1 MANVFIE
8 PVLAGYTGEEHA
20 EVFDLRAIPK
30 PTKERRV
37 GQLSEDEVRRFFL
50 EGYVLVK
57 DVFRKETLETCK
69 TAINEMVDELA
80 QKLYKAGKITDL
92 CTNFGFSDRLIR
104 LEKQFPG
111 ANVLFIKQARL
122 TQAFKDL
129 WTDEALLNI
138 IEQLI
143 GPDIA
148 GHPVWNLRAKIPRDE
163 ATTVPWH
170 QDSGYLDTNSYRVLQ
185 PTAWIPFV
193 DATET
198 NGCLQIMQ
206 GGHKSGKVATHQCCH
221 GGTWY
226 VMLEEDEM
234 EKTLGINVKTDIR
247 TCPVP
252 LGSIILF
259 NNLIPHRS
267 LNNVS
272 DHVRWSVDLRWQ
284 NPGYPYGYYDLKE
297 GVIFRTKDNPNPV
310 VDWDTFEGVDR
321 FQISADAVKEKT
333 QDEEAVEFDTSIQG
347 PWMKKW
353 EIVHINQHVLKM
365 QSEEKSS

>member
-1 MANVFIE
+1 MAKIPIK
-8 PVLAGYTGEEHA
+8 PVLAGYTGEEYA
-20 EVFDLRAIPK
+20 DVFDKRAMPK
-30 PTKERRV
+30 PTTELKV
-37 GQLSEDEVRRFFL
+37 GQLSEEDVRKFF
-50 EGYVLVK
+50 EDGYILVK
-57 DVFRKETLETCK
+57 DVFRKETLEACK
-69 TAINEMVDELA
+69 AAINEMVEDLA
-80 QKLYKAGKITDL
+80 QSLYKAGKITDL
-92 CTNFGFSDRLIR
+92 CRNSGFPNRLIQ
-104 LEKQFPG
+104 LEKQFAG
-111 ANVLFIKQARL
+111 TSILFIKQARL
-122 TQAFKDL
+122 MRAFKDL
-129 WTDEALLNI
+129 WTDEVLLNI

-193 DATET
+193 DTTES
-198 NGCLQIMQ
+198 NGCLQIMK

-226 VMLEEDEM
+226 VMLEEEEM
-234 EKTLGINVKTDIR
+234 EKTLGIDVMTDLR

-252 LGSIILF
+252 LGSMLLF

-272 DHVRWSVDLRWQ
+272 DHIRWSVDLRWQ
-284 NPGYPYGYYDLKE
+284 NPHHPYGYYDLKE
-297 GVIFRTKDNPNPV
+297 GVVFRTKDNPNPV
-310 VDWDTFEGVDR
+310 VDWDKFEGVDR
-321 FQISADAVKEKT
+321 FQITADAVKDKP
-333 QDEEAVEFDTSIQG
+333 QDEKDAEFDTSIQG

-353 EIVHINQHVLKM
+353 EIVHMNQHVLKM
-365 QSEEKSS
+365 QSEEKSA

>member
-1 MANVFIE
+1 MSDVSFK
-8 PVLAGYTGEEHA
+8 PTLDGYTGEEHP
-20 EVFDLRAIPK
+20 EVYDTRAIPK
-30 PTKERRV
+30 TTAEPKV
-37 GQLSEDEVRRFFL
+37 GQLSQEDVRKFF
-50 EGYVLVK
+50 EDGYVLVK
-57 DVFRKETLETCK
+57 DVFSKEKLEACK
-69 TAINEMVDELA
+69 NAINQMADDLA

-92 CTNFGFSDRLIR
+92 CSDSGFSDRLIK

-111 ANVLFIKQARL
+111 ANVLFIKQAKM
-122 TQAFKDL
+122 TQAFRDL
-129 WTDEALLNI
+129 WTDDALLNI

-148 GHPVWNLRAKIPRDE
+148 GSPVWNLRAKVPRDE

-170 QDSGYLDTNSYRVLQ
+170 QDNGYFDTDSYRVLV

-198 NGCLQIMQ
+198 NGCLQIMT

-226 VMLEEDEM
+226 VMLEEEEM
-234 EKTLGINVKTDIR
+234 EKTLGIDVKKDLR

-252 LGSIILF
+252 FGSMLLF

-267 LNNVS
+267 LDNIS
-272 DHVRWSVDLRWQ
+272 DHIRWSVDLRWQ
-284 NPGYPYGYYDLKE
+284 SPNHPYGYYNLKD
-297 GVIFRTKDNPNPV
+297 GVVFRTKDDPNHV
-310 VDWDTFEGVDR
+310 VDWDTFDGVDR
-321 FQISADAVKEKT
+321 FQVTNDAVTEKPQEAKE
-333 QDEEAVEFDTSIQG
+333 AEFDTSIQG

-353 EIVHINQHVLKM
+353 EIVHINKHVLKM
-365 QSEEKSS
+365 HSEEKSA